1 MKITKSHLIEIIK
14 EEIENA
20 QLNEALDMGLLNNLP
35 GISSNDQ
42 DIRNDIEAAAKY
54 YRTFIRPGV
63 LRMMPD
69 KAIEALTAQL
79 RDEVDNIKKR
89 VIIASRLKNNKFSD
103 VNNLKNLEL
112 LGLHLDG
119 LFQSVRDGEMRVA
132 EEFVLDPS
140 RED

>member
-20 QLNEALDMGLLNNLP
+20 QLNEALDTSLLNNLP
-35 GISSNDQ
+35 GIASDDQ

-54 YRTFIRPGV
+54 YRAFIRPGV
-63 LRMMPD
+63 LRKMPD
-69 KAIEALTAQL
+69 KAVEALTARL
-79 RDEVDNIKKR
+79 RDETDNIKKR
-89 VIIASRLKNNKFSD
+89 MIIASRLKNNKFSD

-112 LGLHLDG
+112 LSLHLDG
-119 LFQSVRDGEMRVA
+119 LFQSVRDAQMRVA
-132 EEFVLDPS
+132 EEFAWDPS

>member
-1 MKITKSHLIEIIK
+1 MAHLSDEVK
-14 EEIENA
+14 
-20 QLNEALDMGLLNNLP
+20 QLN
-35 GISSNDQ
+35 Q
-42 DIRNDIEAAAKY
+42 RYK
-54 YRTFIRPGV
+54 
-63 LRMMPD
+63 
-69 KAIEALTAQL
+69 
-79 RDEVDNIKKR
+79 
-89 VIIASRLKNNKFSD
+89 IARQLKNNKFSD

>member
-20 QLNEALDMGLLNNLP
+20 QLNEALDRNLLKNLP

-42 DIRNDIEAAAKY
+42 DIRNDIAEAAHF
-54 YRTFIRPGV
+54 YRKLSAPGV
-63 LRMMPD
+63 LKMMPD
-69 KAIEALTAQL
+69 ENIEAIMAHLS
-79 RDEVDNIKKR
+79 DEKQKLNKR
-89 VIIASRLKNNKFSD
+89 YQIARQLKNNKFSD

-112 LGLHLDG
+112 LVLHLDG
-119 LFQSVRDGEMRVA
+119 LFQSVRDNKMYVA